1 MSTKMFRKDAYV
13 REAPGLADLRFTDPA
28 VPSRSCCC
36 PARPAVKVLMPPTT
50 ARRHPVDLWLCGH
63 HYRASL
69 AALLAVGASVED
81 LAMTADLPQ
90 ADHVATP
97 A

>member
-1 MSTKMFRKDAYV
+1 MSAKMFRKDGYA
-13 REAPGLADLRFTDPA
+13 REAPGLENLGFADPA

-36 PARPAVKVLMPPTT
+36 PARPAVKVLMPPTA

-81 LAMTADLPQ
+81 LVMTADLLH
-90 ADHVATP
+90 ADHVVTP